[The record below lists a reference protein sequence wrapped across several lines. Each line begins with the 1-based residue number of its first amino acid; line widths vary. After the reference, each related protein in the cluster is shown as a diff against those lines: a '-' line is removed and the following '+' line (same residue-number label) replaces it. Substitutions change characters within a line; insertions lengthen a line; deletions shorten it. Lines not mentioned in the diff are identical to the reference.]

1 MDLELSYENFLQ
13 YYRSQ
18 DFERGL
24 QNYFEVEEFKDGY
37 RIIKHMDRH
46 FNGNVSAPYFSL
58 LEENASEKSNYFA
71 IIFYYVSL
79 CNYAI
84 KEVAGM
90 DALNNFLKCTN
101 WPLTICG
108 MEGILSPNQTLKEAV
123 LVYEKNSA
131 NCQKTFAL
139 FQEVI
144 PFMKEELNNFFKGG
158 ADNLNQAAY
167 DEFVKAMDGK
177 IEKFWEIADKEIESF
192 TFHK

>member
-1 MDLELSYENFLQ
+1 MEFELSYQNFLQ
-13 YYRSQ
+13 YYRTQ

-24 QNYFEVEEFKDGY
+24 QNYFEVEKFKDGY

-90 DALNNFLKCTN
+90 DALINFLKCTN
-101 WPLTICG
+101 WPLTSCG
-108 MEGILSPNQTLKEAV
+108 LGGIMSPNHTLEEAG
-123 LVYEKNSA
+123 LVYEKSS
-131 NCQKTFAL
+131 AL
-139 FQEVI
+139 FKEVI

-158 ADNLNQAAY
+158 AENLNQTAY

-177 IEKFWEIADKEIESF
+177 IEEFWKIADREIENF

>member
-1 MDLELSYENFLQ
+1 MDLEFSFENFLQ

-46 FNGNVSAPYFSL
+46 FNGNVSAPHDG
-58 LEENASEKSNYFA
+58 ENGNEKSYYFA

-79 CNYAI
+79 SNYAI

-101 WPLTICG
+101 WPMTSCG
-108 MEGILSPNQTLKEAV
+108 LGGIMSPNHTLEEAG
-123 LVYEKNSA
+123 LVYEESA
-131 NCQKTFAL
+131 AL
-139 FQEVI
+139 FKEVI

-158 ADNLNQAAY
+158 ADNLNQVAY

-177 IEKFWEIADKEIESF
+177 IEKFWELADKEIESF

>member
-1 MDLELSYENFLQ
+1 MELSYQNFLQ

-18 DFERGL
+18 EFERGL
-24 QNYFEVEEFKDGY
+24 QNYFEVTESEDGY
-37 RIIKHMDRH
+37 RIILHIDRY
-46 FNGNVSAPYFSL
+46 FNGNVEAPHDG
-58 LEENASEKSNYFA
+58 ENGTEKSNYFA

-90 DALNNFLKCTN
+90 DALHNFLRCTN
-101 WPLTICG
+101 WPQTNCG
-108 MEGILSPNQTLKEAV
+108 LGGIMSPNHTLEEAG
-123 LVYEKNSA
+123 LIFEESS
-131 NCQKTFAL
+131 AL
-139 FQEVI
+139 FKEVI

>member
-1 MDLELSYENFLQ
+1 MELSYQDYLQ

-18 DFERGL
+18 DFEKGL
-24 QNYFEVEEFKDGY
+24 QNYFKVEGPNDGY
-37 RIIKHMDRH
+37 RIIPHMDRKKNNKVGSPH
-46 FNGNVSAPYFSL
+46 YAL
-58 LEENASEKSNYFA
+58 LEENGAEKSNYFA

-90 DALNNFLKCTN
+90 DALINFLKCTN
-101 WPLTICG
+101 WPLTSCG
-108 MEGILSPNQTLKEAV
+108 LGGIMSPNHTLEEAG
-123 LVYEKNSA
+123 LVYEKSS
-131 NCQKTFAL
+131 AL
-139 FQEVI
+139 FKEVI

-158 ADNLNQAAY
+158 AENLNQTAY

-177 IEKFWEIADKEIESF
+177 IEEFWKIADREIENF

>member
-1 MDLELSYENFLQ
+1 LFFILSIMGFELTYQKFLQ

-46 FNGNVSAPYFSL
+46 FNGNVSAPHDG
-58 LEENASEKSNYFA
+58 ENGNEKSYYFA

-90 DALNNFLKCTN
+90 DALINFLKCTY
-101 WPLTICG
+101 WPMTSCG
-108 MEGILSPNQTLKEAV
+108 LGGIMSPNHTLEEAD
-123 LVYEKNSA
+123 LVYEESA
-131 NCQKTFAL
+131 AL
-139 FQEVI
+139 FKEVI

-177 IEKFWEIADKEIESF
+177 IEKFWEIADKEIESI